1 MRGCFLHQ
9 GAPALNC
16 PGCGTK
22 VAGGTSIC
30 PACDYIID
38 DSFLTGATEAP
49 PEDESGTE
57 APPARPARASGRGA
71 SARPSARSGTG
82 ARPRV
87 PPSGARAAA
96 PEEASGEATNI
107 KSMDE
112 ILRSAPQQ
120 RAASGGARPAPRPR
134 PAAPQARPAPAP
146 RRQEQE
152 PRVADYDPVPSRG
165 ATSTGEILAPEVLM
179 EDFREFVGV
188 LGLSDKVAFAGA
200 ALVVLSAFIP
210 WKETAE
216 EGEILGLMSLGL
228 VAVLSASG
236 LMGTIALRVRRWMP
250 RLNVLIPWLLQLGLS
265 IFTILWCIIFMKLSS
280 DTTEVPSPMGNA
292 MIFNSA
298 PTYGV
303 YLGLLGALGSL
314 AGTLL
319 GLKEKPT

>member
-1 MRGCFLHQ
+1 MRGCFLPQ

-16 PGCGTK
+16 PGCGAK

-30 PACDYIID
+30 PECDYIID

-49 PEDESGTE
+49 PDDESGPE
-57 APPARPARASGRGA
+57 APPARPVRTSGRGA
-71 SARPSARSGTG
+71 AARPSARSGAG
-82 ARPRV
+82 ARSRV
-87 PPSGARAAA
+87 PPSEA
-96 PEEASGEATNI
+96 PEDSGDATNI

-134 PAAPQARPAPAP
+134 PRPAAPQAPAP
-146 RRQEQE
+146 RRQEPE
-152 PRVADYDPVPSRG
+152 PDLYVPPSS
-165 ATSTGEILAPEVLM
+165 ASNTGEILAPEVLVD
-179 EDFREFVGV
+179 DFREFVGV
-188 LGLSDKVAFAGA
+188 LSLSDKVAFAGA

-228 VAVLSASG
+228 VAVLSACG
-236 LMGTIALRVRRWMP
+236 LMGTVALRVRRLMP
-250 RLNVLIPWLLQLGLS
+250 RLNVLIPWLAQLGLS

-303 YLGLLGALGSL
+303 YLALLGALGSL
-314 AGTLL
+314 AGTLM